1 MKIIWICIQWLV
13 VATFIVVFVFV
24 FNSYRYLLYALICSS
39 VLYFPLTKIIA
50 SKLSNPDGS
59 KRVRYDVNGKR
70 VTMQMSKF
78 TTFVVLLVG
87 VYVVL
92 VSVFSVSPHLE
103 RKEFIVTHP
112 NWIAVTPSIRNLA
125 CNIQRGKTKYA
136 YLDLEYQFTAGKH
149 SYSKKMDKVEK
160 LYSFFPIIGQ
170 RRFEEMRIELLD
182 RATKKNVAKEYLLF
196 YNPNDPEQQK
206 FFLANDNFYPQGSWL
221 YNILFVY
228 CILFLV
234 IVIIAFLFK
243 IRP

>member
-1 MKIIWICIQWLV
+1 
-13 VATFIVVFVFV
+13 
-24 FNSYRYLLYALICSS
+24 
-39 VLYFPLTKIIA
+39 
-50 SKLSNPDGS
+50 
-59 KRVRYDVNGKR
+59 
-70 VTMQMSKF
+70 MQMSKL

-103 RKEFIVTHP
+103 RKEFMVTHP

-136 YLDLEYQFTAGKH
+136 YLDLEYQFTASKH